1 MQWRIF
7 SAALFTLGMLIMA
20 LSDFTTFFGF
30 TAVTEPL
37 TGGLA
42 VFGFLLCLFAFF
54 LLSAGAVAP
63 GGADLQWKL
72 YGLVLFTSGMVHM
85 SLGTA
90 RIFFGLTKADMVSAV
105 LALLG
110 GLILCGVGAGSQ
122 GVRQDQVTEEV

>member
-1 MQWRIF
+1 MQWRIL
-7 SAALFTLGMLIMA
+7 SAALFTFGMIIMA

-42 VFGFLLCLFAFF
+42 IFGFLLCLFAFF
-54 LLSAGAVAP
+54 LLSAAAVAP

-85 SLGTA
+85 ILGTL
-90 RIFFGLTKADMVSAV
+90 RIFFGLTQADMVSAV

-110 GLILCGVGAGSQ
+110 GLVLAVVGAGSQ
-122 GVRQDQVTEEV
+122 AVRQDQAAEEV